1 MHSCW
6 GNYLQ
11 KKYVANRR
19 EIWCKSERNMVQI
32 GEKYVAN
39 RREIR
44 RKSGKSCESGGRCW
58 WQSKF
63 WPQYARDHLPTG
75 GSILSNFLSRQKLP
89 TGLPLN
95 FTISEEFLLC
105 FDRRGW
111 AGGRSEIFLL
121 AIEKVT
127 HICCGRFKSPNLYL
141 LVRQQE
147 VEPDQRC
154 KRECLSE

>member
-75 GSILSNFLSRQKLP
+75 GSILSNFLSRQKPRSTATTEFHNFGGISSLLWLHHSVVVVIIIAIRVKLQNGKYIEIGKITQLP
-89 TGLPLN
+89 SLKKGMTLK
-95 FTISEEFLLC
+95 
-105 FDRRGW
+105 
-111 AGGRSEIFLL
+111 A
-121 AIEKVT
+121 V
-127 HICCGRFKSPNLYL
+127 
-141 LVRQQE
+141 
-147 VEPDQRC
+147 
-154 KRECLSE
+154 